1 MRTPAVVEKLDVQ
14 PALDKPS
21 EVVYNALETAKTK
34 VGDRVFDVLHG
45 EWMGHPLHP
54 ALTDV
59 PVGAFTASAIF
70 DAFGA
75 DTAADAS
82 IVLGIASAL
91 PTAVTGLADW
101 LSVKDERVGR
111 TGLVHA
117 AANTTA
123 LLLYG
128 SSLAMRKQGK
138 RGVGKGLGF
147 LGFAVLTVGAYLGG
161 HMVYALGAGQT
172 SRDGEQ

>member
-1 MRTPAVVEKLDVQ
+1 MRPPSVVEKLDVQ
-14 PALDKPS
+14 PSLDKPS
-21 EVVYNALETAKTK
+21 EVVYNALEAAKTQ
-34 VGDRVFDVLHG
+34 VGEKVFDALHG

-59 PVGAFTASAIF
+59 PVGAFTAAAIF
-70 DAFGA
+70 DAVGA

-82 IVLGIASAL
+82 MVLGLASAL

-101 LSVKDERVGR
+101 FAVKDERVGR
-111 TGLVHA
+111 TGVVHA

-128 SSLAMRKQGK
+128 SSLVARKQGN
-138 RGVGKGLGF
+138 RALGKGLGW

-161 HMVYALGAGQT
+161 HMVYHLGAGQT
-172 SRDGEQ
+172 GQPGKV